1 MKLNTKILVHA
12 YKHNGLLYRS
22 WAKPKVF
29 QETDEYIILSN
40 NNILITEKNGKKWVT
55 KDPALWILFKDK
67 WYNIICMFKDNGVNY
82 YCNIASPY
90 IAEDGTIKYIDYDL
104 DIRVYEDMSYRILD
118 LKEFN
123 DHRIKWEYG
132 PEVVK
137 IIWETIDEL
146 KEMIK
151 NKEGFFNQKL
161 VADLYAESAQ
171 KK

>member
-1 MKLNTKILVHA
+1 MKLNDKTLVHA

-22 WAKPKVF
+22 WAKPIVF
-29 QETDEYIILSN
+29 KETDEYIILNN

-55 KDPALWILFKDK
+55 KDPALWILFKEK
-67 WYNIICMFKDNGVNY
+67 WYNIICMFKENGINF

-90 IAEDGTIKYIDYDL
+90 IYEDGTIKYIDYDL
-104 DIRVYEDMSYRILD
+104 DIRVYEDMSFRILD

-123 DHRIKWEYG
+123 AHRIKWEYG
-132 PEVVK
+132 PEIVK
-137 IIWETIDEL
+137 IVWETIDEL

-151 NKEGFFNQKL
+151 KKEGFFNQKL
-161 VADLYAESAQ
+161 IEDLYAECVQ